1 MAEMGKIRVC
11 VGDEAEGGNRSPVG
25 ASTPV
30 LSVLS
35 NASASEIL
43 CKIVKNAK
51 IYRRAAQNSRKIR
64 STRRVSNDF
73 TSNGGKFQA
82 EKPDYSGVFSNSF
95 KSATNQERLSAP
107 QYVIRPPIRLNVLQ

>member
-1 MAEMGKIRVC
+1 MTKMGKINVRVD
-11 VGDEAEGGNRSPVG
+11 DETEGGNRSPVG

-43 CKIVKNAK
+43 RKIVKNAK
-51 IYRRAAQNSRKIR
+51 ICRRGAVKARKIR
-64 STRRVSNDF
+64 STRRVFNDF
-73 TSNGGKFQA
+73 TSNGGEFQA
-82 EKPDYSGVFSNSF
+82 EKPNYSGVFSNSF
-95 KSATNQERLSAP
+95 RSATNQERLSAP

>member
-1 MAEMGKIRVC
+1 MAKMGEINNR
-11 VGDEAEGGNRSPVG
+11 VGDETEGGNRSSVG

-43 CKIVKNAK
+43 RKIVKNAK
-51 IYRRAAQNSRKIR
+51 ICRRATQNSRKIG

-107 QYVIRPPIRLNVLQ
+107 Q